1 MSAKTTLIPKT
12 TFSNFAQMQPLLK
25 LLIEHQ
31 RITKSQ
37 YAGVI
42 SLCSGAY
49 PCTLEIAQR
58 TPKEMLYINVNGQNY
73 TISNRAKTL
82 LKP

>member
-12 TFSNFAQMQPLLK
+12 TFSNFPQMQPLLK

-31 RITKSQ
+31 KITKSQ
-37 YAGVI
+37 YGAIV
-42 SLCSGAY
+42 SVCSGAY
-49 PCTLEIAQR
+49 PCTIEIAQR
-58 TPKEMLYINVNGQNY
+58 TPKELIYVTVNDVNY
-73 TISNRAKTL
+73 TISNRALTL